1 MSVRAIDPV
10 TKDWTWGQGRQN
22 YLTGEAE
29 INQDIATALRVFLG
43 ECFFDTTFG
52 VDWWNLLGGKGTAAA
67 IVLQCRKVIAARS
80 GVTKINRVDA
90 SVDSRT
96 RSLRV
101 SYNVSTVYS
110 LQTVN
115 SVSIPPA

>member
-1 MSVRAIDPV
+1 MSVRAIASDG
-10 TKDWTWGQGRQN
+10 DWTFGQGRQN

-29 INQDIATALRVFLG
+29 IDQDIATALRVFLG

-52 VDWWNLLGGKGTAAA
+52 VDWWNLIGAKNSANA
-67 IVLQCRKVIAARS
+67 IVLQCRKVIAARK
-80 GVTKINRVDA
+80 GVTRINKVTAARDTT
-90 SVDSRT
+90 T
-96 RSLRV
+96 RGLRV

-115 SVSIPPA
+115 TVSVSPT